1 MAVATK
7 YLTLELIPEVCCNCG
22 IVFGMPDG
30 LRTQRLEDGKL
41 FYCPVGHDQ
50 FFTRKRT
57 LKQELE
63 ATRDTLARQRN
74 ATALARAAEDTER
87 RRHAA
92 TKGHLTRTKRRA
104 NAGVC
109 LDCKRSFANV
119 RAHRAKMHPQATP

>member
-7 YLTLELIPEVCCNCG
+7 YVTLELIPETCCNCG

-30 LRTQRLEDGKL
+30 LLEQRVKDGKS
-41 FYCPVGHDQ
+41 FWCPVGHGMSY
-50 FFTRKRT
+50 TKKET
-57 LKQELE
+57 LEQELE

-74 ATALARAAEDTER
+74 ATALARAAEDAER

-104 NAGVC
+104 NGGVC
-109 LDCKRSFANV
+109 LDCKRYFKQV
-119 RAHRAKMHPQATP
+119 DQHRAKMHPEATP